1 MAVKVSDLPNSDDF
15 NGQEQVL
22 VVQDGVSKAGLL
34 SSLTPYLSS
43 QLVTYDKLDDLSIDW
58 DNTHTTVQ
66 ASSGGWEYT
75 KTYVQDNSASW
86 DADLNVV
93 NEFQA
98 SSGGWEYTKTYV
110 QDNSASWDA
119 DLNVV
124 NEFQA
129 SSGGWEYTKTYVQD
143 NSAAWDT
150 DTIYDDTPVT
160 ALQSASAEWDSTY
173 TTVLSNS
180 AQWAV
185 DTDTIY
191 DDSLLQAI
199 SGNWDSTYTTVNT
212 NSGSWDNTDL
222 TLQDVTTNG
231 ATTTNSITV
240 GSVFA
245 TGNNSATGASSLAV
259 GGSGNTASGT
269 ASEVLGGD
277 GSTVSGQ
284 GSTVVGG
291 SNHQNSGN
299 WSASVG
305 GLNQTIT
312 SIRSGIFAGFGNTLS
327 ASDSVML
334 GCKNRASVAST
345 TTHVENLHLFGGITI
360 PTGASANYVLTSDA
374 NGVGTWQAAA
384 GGPAGPS
391 GTVLSGTTSNNTQT
405 EIFVDGVAS
414 SRMTI
419 ATNTTWMF
427 SAMVAARSATESAG
441 YKIEGVIKNDGGTT
455 SLVGTAVKTVFAE
468 EDATWDVTV
477 EADDTNDA
485 LVFKV
490 TGDSADSVVWE
501 VTVNK
506 TEAS

>member
-1 MAVKVSDLPNSDDF
+1 MAVKVSDLPNSNDF

-22 VVQDGVSKAGLL
+22 VIQDGVSKAGLL

-58 DNTHTTVQ
+58 DNTHTTV
-66 ASSGGWEYT
+66 
-75 KTYVQDNSASW
+75 
-86 DADLNVV
+86 
-93 NEFQA
+93 QA

-259 GGSGNTASGT
+259 GGS
-269 ASEVLGGD
+269 
-277 GSTVSGQ
+277 
-284 GSTVVGG
+284 
-291 SNHQNSGN
+291 NHQNSGN

-391 GTVLSGTTSNNTQT
+391 GTVLSGTTANNTQT

-441 YKIEGVIKNDGGTT
+441 YKIEGVIKNDNGTT

>member
-1 MAVKVSDLPNSDDF
+1 MAVKVSDLPNSNDF

-22 VVQDGVSKAGLL
+22 VIQDGVSKAGLL

-58 DNTHTTVQ
+58 DNTHTTV
-66 ASSGGWEYT
+66 
-75 KTYVQDNSASW
+75 
-86 DADLNVV
+86 
-93 NEFQA
+93 QA

-191 DDSLLQAI
+191 DDSLLQAT

-245 TGNNSATGASSLAV
+245 TGNNSATGASSLA
-259 GGSGNTASGT
+259 
-269 ASEVLGGD
+269 
-277 GSTVSGQ
+277 
-284 GSTVVGG
+284 VGG

-391 GTVLSGTTSNNTQT
+391 GTVLSGTTANNTQT

>member
-110 QDNSASWDA
+110 QDNSA
-119 DLNVV
+119 
-124 NEFQA
+124 
-129 SSGGWEYTKTYVQD
+129 
-143 NSAAWDT
+143 AWDT

-191 DDSLLQAI
+191 DDSLLQAT

-245 TGNNSATGASSLAV
+245 TGNNSATGASSLA
-259 GGSGNTASGT
+259 
-269 ASEVLGGD
+269 
-277 GSTVSGQ
+277 
-284 GSTVVGG
+284 VGG

>member
-1 MAVKVSDLPNSDDF
+1 MAVKVSDLPNSNDF

-22 VVQDGVSKAGLL
+22 VIQDGVSKAGLL

-58 DNTHTTVQ
+58 DNTHTTV
-66 ASSGGWEYT
+66 
-75 KTYVQDNSASW
+75 
-86 DADLNVV
+86 
-93 NEFQA
+93 QA

-245 TGNNSATGASSLAV
+245 TGNNSATGASSLA
-259 GGSGNTASGT
+259 
-269 ASEVLGGD
+269 
-277 GSTVSGQ
+277 
-284 GSTVVGG
+284 VGG

-468 EDATWDVTV
+468 EDATWDITV

>member
-1 MAVKVSDLPNSDDF
+1 M
-15 NGQEQVL
+15 
-22 VVQDGVSKAGLL
+22 
-34 SSLTPYLSS
+34 
-43 QLVTYDKLDDLSIDW
+43 
-58 DNTHTTVQ
+58 
-66 ASSGGWEYT
+66 
-75 KTYVQDNSASW
+75 
-86 DADLNVV
+86 
-93 NEFQA
+93 
-98 SSGGWEYTKTYV
+98 
-110 QDNSASWDA
+110 
-119 DLNVV
+119 
-124 NEFQA
+124 
-129 SSGGWEYTKTYVQD
+129 
-143 NSAAWDT
+143 
-150 DTIYDDTPVT
+150 
-160 ALQSASAEWDSTY
+160 
-173 TTVLSNS
+173 
-180 AQWAV
+180 
-185 DTDTIY
+185 
-191 DDSLLQAI
+191 
-199 SGNWDSTYTTVNT
+199 
-212 NSGSWDNTDL
+212 
-222 TLQDVTTNG
+222 
-231 ATTTNSITV
+231 
-240 GSVFA
+240 FA
-245 TGNNSATGASSLAV
+245 TGNNSATGASSLA
-259 GGSGNTASGT
+259 
-269 ASEVLGGD
+269 
-277 GSTVSGQ
+277 
-284 GSTVVGG
+284 VGG

-391 GTVLSGTTSNNTQT
+391 GTVLSGTTANNTQT